1 MASQSKASL
10 VQTSLAQAFLDTAI
24 LAADKAREI
33 TRHWFRADLEIV
45 SKSDQSPVTIADEQ
59 TEIALKSIILERHPD
74 HSFLGEETGSEIG
87 DSEWQ
92 WIIDPIDGTKS
103 FATGNPTFGTLVAL
117 LQGGTPV
124 LGIIDHS
131 ILDERWV
138 GRTGQPTTHN
148 GVVCTTRSTGGLAE
162 ASIYATTLDMFDD
175 AAFEKYNRLSKQCQF
190 RIFGGDCYAYGL
202 LARGLTDLVCE
213 DDLKP
218 YDYLALSTVVTGAGG
233 VITDW
238 QGQPLTLN
246 SGDQVLA
253 SANPSLHQAALD
265 LLNQ

>member
-1 MASQSKASL
+1 MAAL
-10 VQTSLAQAFLDTAI
+10 PQAYLETAI

-33 TRHWFRADLEIV
+33 TRHWFRADLDVV
-45 SKSDQSPVTIADEQ
+45 SKSDKSPVTIADEQ
-59 TEIALKSIILERHPD
+59 TEVALKSVILDRHPS
-74 HSFLGEETGSEIG
+74 HSFLGEETGSEIN

-131 ILDERWV
+131 ILDERWI
-138 GRTGQPTTHN
+138 GIIDQATTHN
-148 GVVCTTRSTGGLAE
+148 GVICSTRPTTNLAD

-175 AAFEKYNRLSKQCQF
+175 DAFAKYNRLSKHCQF

-202 LARGLTDLVCE
+202 LSRGLTDLVCE
-213 DDLKP
+213 ADLKP

-238 QGQPLTLN
+238 QGHPLTLG

-253 SANPSLHQAALD
+253 SGNMALHQAALD
-265 LLNQ
+265 IVNQ